1 MSFVSIWYENVGTA
15 LRRDPELLSG
25 AAFGQA
31 ESVWKLKQKSLCER
45 RLAQL
50 KGLRHLEK
58 KVPPLKGHF
67 LSPRYHKNAQALKPG
82 IICGIA
88 QR

>member
-58 KVPPLKGHF
+58 KVPPPSKDIFCPL
-67 LSPRYHKNAQALKPG
+67 A
-82 IICGIA
+82 IIKMH
-88 QR
+88 RL